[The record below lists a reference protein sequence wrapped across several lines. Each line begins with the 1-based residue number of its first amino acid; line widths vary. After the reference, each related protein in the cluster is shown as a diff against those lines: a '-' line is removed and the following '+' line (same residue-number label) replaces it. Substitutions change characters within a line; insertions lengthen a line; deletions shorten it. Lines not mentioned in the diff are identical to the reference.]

1 MQYLSS
7 ASAQQGSLPNGTWV
21 GNKKYAVQIRRFF
34 QMKKVFMLILCAMV
48 FVGIASAQVYNSGTG
63 ISGGTHDILGAHNDG
78 GRGCAGCHAPHSG
91 GQGGGGNIG
100 TNAAAFNDA
109 HSGDDALFGQDLT
122 PLYNTALG
130 FGGGGDY
137 EVNVA
142 AWSAGSEEIR
152 GILMCLACHDG
163 NVAKGG
169 MMTGK
174 LYEQTVGLL
183 PVGNGGEPLYGT
195 RDIPTL
201 LGADNPQQLGDYNN
215 DHPVG
220 PAANFGALRLGSYM
234 TLNGATSGSITG
246 VTVTSAAY
254 NAFVANYGIP
264 SIMGSK
270 WSFGFALDSKAT
282 SQNQAFITCTTC
294 HNQHVM
300 YVYQAPAYPG
310 YGNNHTVSG
319 QNIIPGG
326 NYPTYFFINA
336 PYNPGAWGAS
346 GNASTKAPSTTQFC
360 RQCHFGEANEAFGVN
375 GVTTA
380 Y

>member
-1 MQYLSS
+1 
-7 ASAQQGSLPNGTWV
+7 
-21 GNKKYAVQIRRFF
+21 
-34 QMKKVFMLILCAMV
+34 MKKVFMLILCAMV
-48 FVGIASAQVYNSGTG
+48 FVAIASAQSYNAGTG
-63 ISGGTHDILGAHNDG
+63 LTGRDILGAHNDG

-91 GQGGGGNIG
+91 GQGGGGN
-100 TNAAAFNDA
+100 AATPTGGATAFNDA

-122 PLYNTALG
+122 PLYGTALG

-174 LYEQTVGLL
+174 LYEQQVGLL
-183 PVGNGGEPLYGT
+183 PLGNGGQPLYGT

-201 LGADNPQQLGDYNN
+201 LGADNAGNLGDYNN

-220 PAANFGALRLGSYM
+220 PAANFGRLRLGSYM
-234 TLNGATSGSITG
+234 TLNGAATGSITG
-246 VTVTSAAY
+246 VTITSTPY
-254 NAFVANYGIP
+254 SNFVANYGIP
-264 SIMGSK
+264 SIMGSR
-270 WSFGFALDSKAT
+270 WSYGFALESTAT

-300 YVYQAPAYPG
+300 YVYQAPTGA
-310 YGNNHTVSG
+310 HAVTG
-319 QNIIPGG
+319 QNIAPGG

-346 GNASTKAPSTTQFC
+346 GNDSTKAPSTTQFC
-360 RQCHFGEANEAFGVN
+360 RQCHFGEANEAYGVN
-375 GVTTA
+375 NVTTA